1 MPYPNALAQANPQR
15 NLLAAQMLPATG
27 EGSYLRQQFPQVY
40 GFLGGLAGTAPDEMQ
55 GSAMDPNTAAV
66 RQGASYGYLPGLVAS
81 SAPLGKVGAGMGMLA
96 GMARGTQKFDNSALM
111 AKKFDVV
118 KRDASEIFGAGAERF
133 RYTDPASGGMI
144 DVLKRPDNTAS
155 VLGLEVP
162 EAFRGKG
169 IGESLQSQVLQD
181 FPAMMGQVSSKAAA
195 KTAFRLGR
203 RPPNQPDAS
212 LDDVFKLIDE
222 NSSVNL
228 VSPKM
233 QQTFN
238 PAPTSTF
245 DNSALTGAKF
255 TAPQDEALRLAQQR
269 AVKAGQSE
277 NPATRMLQ
285 QGFEPD
291 WYHGSTGDITNFR
304 PDLLGE
310 TTGAASAKKGFFFAR
325 DPQNPPASMTQK
337 TTDPESI
344 NFLKRLGKTDA
355 EIAALNSVSMAGH
368 GAETASG
375 YAQIGGSREYKNA
388 MRQAKSAESRGN
400 WDEYEKQMQIAED
413 SEIKRM
419 NQGQQLVA
427 KYGDA
432 RDEML
437 SKINDAIFS
446 KQLPQK
452 EAELLDAKIK
462 QLMPYGWYNSYS
474 NPQMEN
480 LQKELVNLVGKDSAN
495 TAIDK
500 IKKFQSV
507 RNERVLIEKTQE
519 GGNVMP
525 VALRYKNPMVH
536 DFAGNAYRDQTYSD
550 LMDQALFGGHD
561 ALIMKNTFDPGGSP
575 SKLVDVGVVFSPDQI
590 RSRFAAFDPLR
601 KTAAIAA
608 AAGLA
613 APDLLAGQSQQQ
625 APQFD
630 NSALMK

>member
-1 MPYPNALAQANPQR
+1 MPYPNALIQSAPRN

-55 GSAMDPNTAAV
+55 GSVMDANTAAV

-81 SAPLGKVGAGMGMLA
+81 SAPLGKAGAGLGMLA
-96 GMARGTQKFDNSALM
+96 GMARGTGK
-111 AKKFDVV
+111 
-118 KRDASEIFGAGAERF
+118 AE
-133 RYTDPASGGMI
+133 
-144 DVLKRPDNTAS
+144 
-155 VLGLEVP
+155 
-162 EAFRGKG
+162 EAFAAVRGAQK
-169 IGESLQSQVLQD
+169 
-181 FPAMMGQVSSKAAA
+181 
-195 KTAFRLGR
+195 
-203 RPPNQPDAS
+203 
-212 LDDVFKLIDE
+212 
-222 NSSVNL
+222 
-228 VSPKM
+228 
-233 QQTFN
+233 
-238 PAPTSTF
+238 F

-388 MRQAKSAESRGN
+388 MRKAKSAENRGN

-437 SKINDAIFS
+437 SGINNAIFS

-507 RNERVLIEKTQE
+507 RNERALIEKTQE

-536 DFAGNAYRDQTYSD
+536 DFGGASYRDQTYSD
-550 LMDQALFGGHD
+550 LVDQALRGGHD
-561 ALIMKNTFDPGGSP
+561 ALILKNTFDPGGGP

-613 APDLLAGQSQQQ
+613 APDLLAGQSPQQ
-625 APQFD
+625 APKFD